1 MRAAS
6 GAEGWRKEDRKKKKG
21 EDGEENWQWHYAFKV
36 ALGKVLCLRK
46 KKNNST
52 HFSLKHKVGQTRRK

>member
-36 ALGKVLCLRK
+36 ALGKVLCLK
-46 KKNNST
+46 KK
-52 HFSLKHKVGQTRRK
+52 KEQ